1 MCFKN
6 KQVEDPRAGMV
17 DVELPQ
23 LPVDYEQ
30 LAKKLLDLGSGP
42 TVSKS
47 NRDSLYMLSKYFK
60 EWTWIGTIF

>member
-1 MCFKN
+1 
-6 KQVEDPRAGMV
+6 V

-47 NRDSLYMLSKYFK
+47 NRDCLYMLSKYFK